1 VTATRIIALLAAF
14 IAIPAAAQPSSY
26 SVINNTAQALTCSV
40 GSPNGSWGPWF
51 RILPGANWVAPGGGP
66 PPLFQCRPPVV
77 QISYPLRPG
86 VTYRLLAF
94 GAEARLVQ
102 VQGQ

>member
-1 VTATRIIALLAAF
+1 
-14 IAIPAAAQPSSY
+14 
-26 SVINNTAQALTCSV
+26 
-40 GSPNGSWGPWF
+40 
-51 RILPGANWVAPGGGP
+51 VAPGGGP